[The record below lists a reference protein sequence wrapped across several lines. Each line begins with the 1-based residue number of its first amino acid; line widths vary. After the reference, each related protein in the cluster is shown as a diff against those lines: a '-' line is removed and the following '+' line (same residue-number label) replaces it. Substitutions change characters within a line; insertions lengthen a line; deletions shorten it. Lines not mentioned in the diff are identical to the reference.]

1 MRETIKT
8 NIYSIG
14 AFDRKQFEKNKRL
27 FVQII
32 IFINFQITRFVD
44 FSMSKLIKL
53 LKLTKILSKKK
64 EKKTFRDSAQN

>member
-14 AFDRKQFEKNKRL
+14 ALDRKQFEKNKRL

-64 EKKTFRDSAQN
+64 EKKTSRDSAQN